1 MYEGPRPSKSR
12 LYRQLLLSSLE
23 FFSGMLGPE
32 GGLAPELW
40 DEALLVVGLIERI
53 ELVLRLYGTIRYE
66 TRLYHSMCVKLRP

>member
-23 FFSGMLGPE
+23 LFSGMQGPE

-40 DEALLVVGLIERI
+40 DEALLVV
-53 ELVLRLYGTIRYE
+53 RL
-66 TRLYHSMCVKLRP
+66 SV